1 MKRLPILILFF
12 VTAALLAQCSSRE
25 FFSAE
30 SIPKGTL
37 AFVAN
42 PSGNWELFIVSAGQ
56 TTPIQL
62 TNTPLDERTPA
73 ISPDGMQI
81 AYVTSD
87 GSLWIMPLATK
98 MAQQLAGPP
107 GHYGYP
113 AWTKDGSG
121 LVYTVYTFNPPN
133 EDADLFL
140 YSFKDKKQRL
150 LLQQTG
156 PQDFP
161 ALSPSGERLAYMSS
175 VATLVPGFGATV
187 TQQLWIASLKDG
199 KPQQLLWSTSHD
211 TRPAWSPDGKWL
223 AFSSDRNGNP
233 DIWIVDADQHEAP
246 MQLSNGPGA
255 KTDPTFSP
263 DGNQIAYVSNAS
275 GRSQLMVID
284 VKTRQSRP
292 LSLSSRSTDFRDPS
306 WR

>member
-1 MKRLPILILFF
+1 VP
-12 VTAALLAQCSSRE
+12 ALLAQCASRE

-30 SIPKGTL
+30 SISKGKL

-42 PSGNWELFIVSAGQ
+42 PSGNWELFIIAAGQ

-73 ISPDGMQI
+73 ISPDGTQI

-87 GSLWIMPLATK
+87 GSLWILQIATK
-98 MAQQLAGPP
+98 QAQQLGGPP
-107 GHYGYP
+107 GHYGFP
-113 AWTKDGSG
+113 TWTKDGSG
-121 LVYTVYTFNPPN
+121 LVYTVYSFNPPS
-133 EDADLFL
+133 EDAELFL

-161 ALSPSGERLAYMSS
+161 ALSPSGEQLAYMSS

-187 TQQLWIASLKDG
+187 TQQLWVASLKDG
-199 KPQQLLWSTSHD
+199 KPQQLLWSSSRD
-211 TRPAWSPDGKWL
+211 TRPAWSPDGRWI

-233 DIWIVDADQHEAP
+233 DIWIVEAEQRESP
-246 MQLSNGPGA
+246 TQLSNGPGA
-255 KTDPTFSP
+255 KTDPTWSP
-263 DGNQIAYVSNAS
+263 EGNQIAYVSNAS
-275 GRSQLMVID
+275 GRSELMVID

-292 LSLSSRSTDFRDPS
+292 LSLSSKSVEFRDPS